1 MLKKIYKKDGN
12 IIIINDN
19 LINVDYNPNHAFE
32 KISYKSNIFIEN
44 SFKLAFE
51 IIKSKRVILA

>member
-19 LINVDYNPNHAFE
+19 LINDISFYYYLINHIDEGNKLDDLKKDYYRM
-32 KISYKSNIFIEN
+32 IGFIY
-44 SFKLAFE
+44 
-51 IIKSKRVILA
+51 